1 MTRRRIAFT
10 VIGIPQPQGSATAFV
25 PYAWART
32 AVRQKRA
39 PRAIVTHDNPKVR
52 GWRQLVAEQ
61 AQTVVGEALF
71 LGPVVLTVTFRLPRP
86 ISLPKKT
93 HHHTTTPDLD
103 KLVRAI
109 GDGLSGVVLLDDK
122 QIVDLHAR
130 KVYTS
135 GARPP
140 SASIVVEDADLPDIE
155 TPDLFADPTVFEE
168 VPRNA

>member
-10 VIGIPQPQGSATAFV
+10 VLGVAQPQGSATAFV
-25 PYAWART
+25 PYAWARS

-61 AQTVVGEALF
+61 AQEVVGEELF
-71 LGPVVLTVTFRLPRP
+71 LGAVVLTVTFRLPRP
-86 ISLPKKT
+86 ESMPKKVL
-93 HHHTTTPDLD
+93 HHTKTPDLD

-109 GDGLSGVVLLDDK
+109 GDGLSGVVFLDDK

-130 KVYTS
+130 KIYIS
-135 GARPP
+135 GAQPP
-140 SASIVVEDADLPDIE
+140 SARIVVEAADFPDVE
-155 TPDLFADPTVFEE
+155 TRDLFADASAFEE
-168 VPRNA
+168 A

>member
-10 VIGIPQPQGSATAFV
+10 VIGVPQPQGSAQAFV
-25 PYAWART
+25 PFAWAKA

-52 GWRQLVAEQ
+52 GWRQVVAEQ
-61 AQTVVGEALF
+61 AQAVVGGELF

-86 ISLPKKT
+86 ESLPKKT
-93 HHHTTTPDLD
+93 HHHTKAPDLD

-109 GDGLSGVVLLDDK
+109 GDGLAGVVFVDDK

-140 SASIVVEDADLPDIE
+140 SAFIVVEAADLPDVE
-155 TPDLFADPTVFEE
+155 TPDLFADPSVFVE
-168 VPRNA
+168 VS